1 MMMRI
6 ATGAMKDVQVGSKIK
21 INPDF
26 TPQWFTKD
34 DQFEVFKI
42 ETHNGISYPFVE
54 FYKEETY
61 KDSDDHLQTR
71 VLFDDKQESA
81 VDPSLILDV
90 I

>member
-1 MMMRI
+1 MLMRI

-21 INPDF
+21 INPDY
-26 TPQWFTKD
+26 TPHWFTKD
-34 DQFEVFKI
+34 DLFEVFKV
-42 ETHNGISYPFVE
+42 ETHKGISYPYVL
-54 FYKEETY
+54 FYKEEAF
-61 KDSDDHLQTR
+61 KDENDHDQVR